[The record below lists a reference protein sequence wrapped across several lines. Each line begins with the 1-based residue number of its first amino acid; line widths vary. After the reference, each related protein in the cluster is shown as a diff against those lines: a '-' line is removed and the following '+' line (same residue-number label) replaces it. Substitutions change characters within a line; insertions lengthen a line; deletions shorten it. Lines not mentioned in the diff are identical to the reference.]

1 YFLEQFDI
9 VRKVPSF
16 ILDGTINLEMIY
28 LKHLRNFLKKRN
40 MEEYL
45 KAVNIVNLFS
55 QLGENDTYK
64 ELVKEVTEIAR
75 KENFEVPS
83 SLNIIADTFEG
94 VG

>member
-1 YFLEQFDI
+1 
-9 VRKVPSF
+9 
-16 ILDGTINLEMIY
+16 
-28 LKHLRNFLKKRN
+28 

-75 KENFEVPS
+75 KENFEVP
-83 SLNIIADTFEG
+83 LL
-94 VG
+94 